1 MALFNLLYTAPKQQ
15 NNAMAVQFSF
25 KDPNQNKCKSSPINQ
40 YLYHFLSLPLS
51 LLPSFFSSPSLSL
64 NLFPLPSPQDK
75 VSLCKPGWP
84 GIHYVYQAVL
94 VLKEICLGFVLRLKV
109 DTTRPS
115 PFLIFNPLISLF
127 LSTGLPT
134 MFLQVT

>member
-1 MALFNLLYTAPKQQ
+1 MPWLFNFPLKTQIKI
-15 NNAMAVQFSF
+15 NV
-25 KDPNQNKCKSSPINQ
+25 SPHQSISIS
-40 YLYHFLSLPLS
+40 LYHFLFLPLS